1 MGGTPPVPNL
11 PPGLNKA
18 ILDGLE
24 SLFGTL
30 SSIYTKTLEMETRM
44 HVPPPFNYAVAG
56 ISAAVGIVLYV
67 IIALLIA
74 ILVPVAVP
82 LITLFMEQLLEIRKD
97 TPQAQLELSAASL
110 SEFLGVEI
118 DAGMLSTGKGV
129 QNSLQVARLIGD
141 ALYNRLYTE
150 FGIHMPSGPGPG
162 EKAARTFSGFAVNF
176 GTQNA
181 MISTLADAISF
192 HELEQ
197 FRELGVETARNLGMG
212 RLQRMAL
219 GTLMQNVIQKPYN
232 RELQAK
238 LTPYRMDAG
247 TVVHS
252 WNAGYITTDVMQ
264 SRLQDMGYPPED
276 IAGIVRFNS
285 GKNSISTVATLLRY
299 GEITQDKAMQLLM
312 DTGIDQAHAKYELDA
327 VFDARADNEI
337 DLYITA
343 LADMLTKGIISET
356 DWDAYVK
363 GLPRTD
369 AELGWKKAT
378 ALLKVKYKTKS
389 KLLTWAQVTTAFENG
404 IVDVDYVVS
413 WLDTNGYSD
422 DDQTNMLLL
431 LAVATSKFADKAA
444 AAAAKA
450 TKAPTP
456 PPKTGP

>member
-1 MGGTPPVPNL
+1 MPPTPPIPTTPQALSDSILKGLDSLGGTI
-11 PPGLNKA
+11 A
-18 ILDGLE
+18 
-24 SLFGTL
+24 
-30 SSIYTKTLEMETRM
+30 SIWTKTLDMTARM
-44 HVPPPFNYAVAG
+44 RVPPPFNYAIAT
-56 ISAAVGIVLYV
+56 ISAVVGIVLYIV
-67 IIALLIA
+67 VGLLIA
-74 ILVPVAVP
+74 ILVPIGVP
-82 LITLFMEQLLEIRKD
+82 LITLFMQQLLDIRKD

-118 DAGMLSTGKGV
+118 DPSLLAPGGGV
-129 QNSLQVARLIGD
+129 ANSLDVARKLGD
-141 ALYNRLYTE
+141 ALYTRLYTE

-162 EKAARTFSGFAVNF
+162 ERAARAFSGFAVNF

-238 LTPYRMDAG
+238 LTPDRMDAA

-252 WNAGYITTDVMQ
+252 WNAGFITTDVMQ
-264 SRLQDMGYPPED
+264 SRLQDMGFPPED

-285 GKNSISTVATLLRY
+285 GKNAIGAIATALRY
-299 GEITQDKAMQLLM
+299 GEITRDKALQLLTE
-312 DTGIDQAHAKYELDA
+312 TGIDNAHATLELNA

-337 DLYITA
+337 DLYLTA

-356 DWDAYVK
+356 DWDTFVK

-369 AELGWKKAT
+369 AELGWKKQT
-378 ALLKVKYKTKS
+378 ALLKVKYKLKS

-450 TKAPTP
+450 NKTST
-456 PPKTGP
+456 PPKTTGP